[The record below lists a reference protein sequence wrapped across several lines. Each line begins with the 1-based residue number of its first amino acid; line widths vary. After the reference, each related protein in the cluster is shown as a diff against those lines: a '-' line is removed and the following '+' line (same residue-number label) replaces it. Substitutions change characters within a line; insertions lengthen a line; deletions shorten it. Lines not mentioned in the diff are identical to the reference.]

1 MTSVCKTTV
10 TELTE
15 EITLQAGGDPLCPPR
30 LLDPRAAAEA
40 LGVKPGT
47 LAIWRSTGRYNLP
60 YVKVGRLVRY
70 RLTDIAKFMLNHTA
84 RHTGEGSDN
93 A

>member
-1 MTSVCKTTV
+1 MTSVCKTSV

-15 EITLQAGGDPLCPPR
+15 EITLQAGGDPLCPPPF
-30 LLDPRAAAEA
+30 LSPQATAEV
-40 LGVKPGT
+40 LGVKTTT
-47 LAIWRSTGRYNLP
+47 LALWRSTGRHNLP

-70 RLTDIAKFMLNHTA
+70 RLTDIARFMLNHTA
-84 RHTGEGSDN
+84 RHTGEVRDN